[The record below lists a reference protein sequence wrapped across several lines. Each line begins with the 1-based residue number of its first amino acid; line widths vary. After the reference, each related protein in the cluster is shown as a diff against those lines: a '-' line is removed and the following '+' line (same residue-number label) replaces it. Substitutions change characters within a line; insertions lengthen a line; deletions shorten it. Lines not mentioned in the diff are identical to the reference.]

1 MIPSNNLRSEHGLY
15 LTSKNV
21 ELMNVS
27 MAVVYYQRKIQI
39 FCTEG
44 NNNTIN

>member
-1 MIPSNNLRSEHGLY
+1 MIPSNNLRSEDGFY

-21 ELMNVS
+21 ELTNVS
-27 MAVVYYQRKIQI
+27 MVMVYYQRKIQI
-39 FCTEG
+39 FCTEA